1 MERVGGSNPPSSTT
15 KPSNQAIWWFLRW
28 FMAGLATP
36 MNRIASLG
44 AIAQLVAHL
53 HGMER
58 VGGSNPPSSTIK
70 AGASCTGLSRF
81 LAYRPTFAQHSP
93 EKGAADIFLET
104 ERKDFRMSGLEERER
119 AVELYFTTPMTTAQV
134 VEHLGY
140 PTRQCLE
147 RWLAMDSRYAGH
159 MAKPIIPLETRR
171 RAVEL
176 VLGGMQQKQAA
187 KQLGVSVGAVHGWVR
202 AYRKGGMA
210 ALQPKN
216 RNSAQGNKP
225 AGSRRWP
232 SAADDDDA
240 EALRRRVE
248 ELELE
253 NALMR
258 EVMEVRRKRP
268 RRRPAAPVEQG
279 EDPVDRPVEA
289 GVFARLDGML
299 ARHRAERPPTATTP
313 GSELTS
319 TPDSGRRWPGR
330 SPIPRAGTGTAGSRR
345 CSRPAY
351 RRSRSAGSWRR
362 KGSWRMCPSDAGI
375 VPTRARRRR
384 LPPISSTGTSRPS
397 VRTRSG

>member
-1 MERVGGSNPPSSTT
+1 
-15 KPSNQAIWWFLRW
+15 
-28 FMAGLATP
+28 
-36 MNRIASLG
+36 
-44 AIAQLVAHL
+44 
-53 HGMER
+53 
-58 VGGSNPPSSTIK
+58 
-70 AGASCTGLSRF
+70 
-81 LAYRPTFAQHSP
+81 
-93 EKGAADIFLET
+93 
-104 ERKDFRMSGLEERER
+104 MSGLEERER

-147 RWLAMDSRYAGH
+147 RWPAMDSRYAGH
-159 MAKPIIPLETRR
+159 MAKPIIPLETRLK
-171 RAVEL
+171 AIEPVPGS
-176 VLGGMQQKQAA
+176 VQKRAA
-187 KQLGVSVGAVHGWVR
+187 KQLGAGVGAVHGWVR

-225 AGSRRWP
+225 ADSRRRP

-240 EALRRRVE
+240 EASRRRVE
-248 ELELE
+248 EPEPGE
-253 NALMR
+253 RVDAGGGGG
-258 EVMEVRRKRP
+258 RRKRP

-289 GVFARLDGML
+289 GVFARLDDML

-313 GSELTS
+313 GSALTS
-319 TPDSGRRWPGR
+319 TPDSGQRWPGR

-345 CSRPAY
+345 WPGPAY

-362 KGSWRMCPSDAGI
+362 KGSWRTCPSDAGI
-375 VPTRARRRR
+375 VPARARRRR